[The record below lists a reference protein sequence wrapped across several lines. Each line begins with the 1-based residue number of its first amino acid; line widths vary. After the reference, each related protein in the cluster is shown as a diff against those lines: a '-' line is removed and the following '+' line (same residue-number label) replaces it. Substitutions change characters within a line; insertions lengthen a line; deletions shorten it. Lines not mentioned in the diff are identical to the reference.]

1 MFIQESNLLRFEMF
15 LSVRCLSVT
24 LTKVMH
30 SSGQSILLSD
40 GTSPFHLNHLRYI
53 TYLYKTVNFVF
64 FLIIKSETNKKKL
77 QCNSS
82 IMNVLLK
89 LVRP

>member
-15 LSVRCLSVT
+15 LSVRCPSVT

-30 SSGQSILLSD
+30 SSGQTIPLSD

-53 TYLYKTVNFVF
+53 TYLHKTVNSVF
-64 FLIIKSETNKKKL
+64 FLIIKSETNKKNFSVFYP
-77 QCNSS
+77 Q
-82 IMNVLLK
+82 
-89 LVRP
+89 